1 MRKRSW
7 ARTGVVAVLTVS
19 LSVACVP
26 QVLALASDEA
36 AEAAAAREAER
47 AAEDVAA
54 EPPESTAQFE
64 KAEVVY
70 AVLDAHGAPQAA
82 YVVNRFEVDEAGE
95 IVDFGAYDGVLNMTD
110 TSALGYNEAGRFTAF
125 GAEPGTFSYQG
136 TMGDVVLPWVVDIT
150 YELDGQSV
158 SPDELAGASGALRV
172 HVTTQ
177 RNDAFA
183 AAASFYDSF
192 MLQIT
197 FTLPGEACAH
207 VAADGATVAVSGSD
221 RTVAFTVLPGA
232 DGDFTLTADVSNF
245 HMDGATIAALPYS
258 SVVDMPDTSSM
269 AGGMR
274 SLSEAVSQLASG
286 ANALVAGASELAG
299 ASSQVNAGL
308 AQMENMIPP
317 ELEEALGALEGV
329 DVNPDQIAELAG
341 YLDTLIGQLEELKGT
356 VEESEGN
363 AEQAVGALAQQN
375 EQLEQLLAAIK
386 GALDDAGS
394 GMPTDAEIAS
404 LREFV
409 AADADQAATVDKLVS
424 AAEDAQRLRALVDQM
439 ESTLGSIDV
448 PSLGE
453 GDAAAELDGMISS
466 LKKAQDLLNAAGD
479 LSGVGDLASLADG
492 LSQLKGFAAQYGQ
505 FNSGL
510 ATYASGVSAYAN
522 GVAQLDAATSALPEE
537 MQAQID
543 EMMASYDFPAFDG
556 TSFAAPGKQTV
567 AEVQFVMTTAS
578 VEAPDVKEEAAEEEE
593 LTILDRF
600 FALFG

>member
-36 AEAAAAREAER
+36 AEAAAAREAE
-47 AAEDVAA
+47 AAAA

-70 AVLDAHGAPQAA
+70 AALDAHGAPQAA

-95 IVDFGAYDGVLNMTD
+95 AVDFGAYDDVLNMTD
-110 TSALGYNEAGRFTAF
+110 TSALDYNEAGQFTTF
-125 GAEPGTFSYQG
+125 HAEPGTFSYQG
-136 TMGDVVLPWVVDIT
+136 TMDDVVLPWIVDIT

-158 SPDELAGASGALRV
+158 SPDELAGASGALCV

-183 AAASFYDSF
+183 AASSFYDSF

-245 HMDGATIAALPYS
+245 YMDGATIAALPYS
-258 SVVDMPDTSSM
+258 SVVDMPDTSSV
-269 AGGMR
+269 AGGMQ
-274 SLSEAVSQLASG
+274 SLSDAVSQLASG
-286 ANALVAGASELAG
+286 ANALAAGASELAG
-299 ASSQVNAGL
+299 ASSQINAGL

-317 ELEEALGALEGV
+317 ELEEALGALEGI
-329 DVNPDQIAELAG
+329 DVNPDQIAEIGG
-341 YLDTLIGQLEELKGT
+341 YLDTLIGQLEDLKGV
-356 VEESEGN
+356 VEENEGD
-363 AEQAVGALAQQN
+363 AEQAVDALVQQN
-375 EQLEQLLAAIK
+375 EQLRQLLSAIE
-386 GALDDAGS
+386 GALGGAGAD
-394 GMPTDAEIAS
+394 MPTDAEIAS
-404 LREFV
+404 LRAF
-409 AADADQAATVDKLVS
+409 AAGDADQAATVEALVS
-424 AAEDAQRLRALVDQM
+424 AAEDAQRLRALADQI
-439 ESTLGSIDV
+439 EAALGSIGV

-453 GDAAAELDGMISS
+453 GDTAAALDDMISS
-466 LKKAQDLLNAAGD
+466 LKEARDLLSASGD

-505 FNSGL
+505 FDSGL

-522 GVAQLDAATSALPEE
+522 GVAQLNAATSALPEE

-567 AEVQFVMTTAS
+567 AEVQFVMTTAAI
-578 VEAPDVKEEAAEEEE
+578 EAPDVEEEAEEEEE